1 MLFTIAL
8 FILVRHVAMD
18 GTVIDEFLVDGTQD
32 LKYMIKY
39 NSAAEDEYAISDKVV
54 SFRVYS
60 LWGVMDKQTGK
71 VLVPAKYGNVE
82 MVSKDIIKC
91 SLESDQYDDY
101 VLYDLKGN
109 KIE

>member
-1 MLFTIAL
+1 MHCD
-8 FILVRHVAMD
+8 VRE
-18 GTVIDEFLVDGTQD
+18 TEFRYG
-32 LKYMIKY
+32 
-39 NSAAEDEYAISDKVV
+39 AEHSGVVLSGGYVVHNEISDKVV
-54 SFRVYS
+54 SFRVYG

-71 VLVPAKYGNVE
+71 VLIPAKYGNVE

-91 SLESDQYDDY
+91 SLESDKYDDY